1 MTRVDQRVIQ
11 MKNGFKNMLLY
22 LLCFRHLLLCGGTVS
37 CLVHLTG
44 TWWLLVLIGL
54 TFDLQMIFFFT
65 SKLYRH
71 HIFSHTTLQ
80 RLHFLV
86 QESERSQT
94 HDVLSVNVDVNVNVD
109 RKLFFSS
116 VKFNLHLSCCCFAKY
131 LKNTRTLAKQ
141 IIIKSLL

>member
-54 TFDLQMIFFFT
+54 TFDLQMIFFLFKT
-65 SKLYRH
+65 
-71 HIFSHTTLQ
+71 FSSS
-80 RLHFLV
+80 HFLTHYTTTTTRFSPGV
-86 QESERSQT
+86 REESDTRRT
-94 HDVLSVNVDVNVNVD
+94 LDVNVNVD
-109 RKLFFSS
+109 RDLFFSS

-141 IIIKSLL
+141 IIIKSLP